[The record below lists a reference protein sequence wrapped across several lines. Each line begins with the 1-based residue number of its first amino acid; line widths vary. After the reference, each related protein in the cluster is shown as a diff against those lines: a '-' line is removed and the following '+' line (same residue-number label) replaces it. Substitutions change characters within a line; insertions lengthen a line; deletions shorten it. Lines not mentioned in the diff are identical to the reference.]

1 MATATLNGVDTYYEV
16 QGQGEPVLL
25 VPASWWPSDTW
36 NVGAVPFLS
45 QRFKTIVFDCRGTGR
60 SGKPKDGYTVEQF
73 SQDCIAL
80 LAHLGVSRCHAVGF
94 ALGGQVVQAMAI
106 ERPDLV
112 ATLTI
117 AASGAGAKTLAGG
130 PRSLSPDT
138 EREIRDIGFERYI
151 RNYIENDTMAFNPKF
166 YREHP
171 EVVAALAD
179 AVWSGQSTVEM
190 FRRHED
196 ARLTWDTLGE
206 SRRGE
211 SAGADSL
218 RRRRRREPARQHA
231 RRNGKAS
238 RRDDAWLRI
247 IFDSEHETYDFL
259 GRRRR
264 VGCTAGVSGSPPDWS
279 NAVIF
284 SPRTLQ
290 EISAQC
296 LPGVSSVVA
305 FLSLP
310 GERRRRA
317 NQKSSRGGSRLYHS
331 GGLVS
336 RRQDERLLR
345 WGRFGRRTDRD
356 ACTHGEFGAHRRQ
369 RRVFRS
375 SAGRAYDRAARR
387 AVKIDFLPVRQT
399 AAFALRASRSFP
411 TSRRCG
417 ERRSPFRVSAP
428 STIFCCAK
436 RSAGAVSIPH
446 GMSRFSRW
454 VQRTP
459 DLALLSAAP
468 SMRRC

>member
-117 AASGAGAKTLAGG
+117 AASGAGTKTLAGG

-196 ARLTWDTLGE
+196 ARLTWDTLAKAAEVKVPALILCGADDDV
-206 SRRGE
+206 SRRGSTPVGTAKRLAE
-211 SAGADSL
+211 ATPGCELFLIPNTKHMTFWDGA
-218 RRRRRREPARQHA
+218 
-231 RRNGKAS
+231 
-238 RRDDAWLRI
+238 
-247 IFDSEHETYDFL
+247 
-259 GRRRR
+259 
-264 VGCTAGVSGSPPDWS
+264 
-279 NAVIF
+279 
-284 SPRTLQ
+284 
-290 EISAQC
+290 
-296 LPGVSSVVA
+296 
-305 FLSLP
+305 
-310 GERRRRA
+310 
-317 NQKSSRGGSRLYHS
+317 
-331 GGLVS
+331 GGLVAL
-336 RRQDERLLR
+336 Q
-345 WGRFGRRTDRD
+345 
-356 ACTHGEFGAHRRQ
+356 EFLVRHPIGATR
-369 RRVFRS
+369 
-375 SAGRAYDRAARR
+375 
-387 AVKIDFLPVRQT
+387 
-399 AAFALRASRSFP
+399 
-411 TSRRCG
+411 
-417 ERRSPFRVSAP
+417 
-428 STIFCCAK
+428 
-436 RSAGAVSIPH
+436 
-446 GMSRFSRW
+446 
-454 VQRTP
+454 
-459 DLALLSAAP
+459 
-468 SMRRC
+468 